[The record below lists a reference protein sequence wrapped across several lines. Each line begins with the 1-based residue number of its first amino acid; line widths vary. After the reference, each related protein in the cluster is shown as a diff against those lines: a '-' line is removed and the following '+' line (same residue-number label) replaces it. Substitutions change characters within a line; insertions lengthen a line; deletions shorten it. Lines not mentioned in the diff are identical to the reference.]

1 MHRKIM
7 INGESWCRTTTGI
20 ERLAIEVTQALDSLF
35 EPNQAELII
44 PKNAVN
50 VPSLK
55 NIKVV
60 VLNTEAHFFP
70 KWTQI
75 YFQAYVLKHNG
86 ISLDFSNTCPLFTPG
101 IEFIHDIYAKLY
113 PEAFISKRDKLI
125 RLYHLIMYRTIAKR
139 AKKILTV
146 SEYTKKTIVDTYKIN
161 PDKIKVVYSGVS
173 HYNEIQPDNSILKDL
188 SITSETPFYFT
199 LGSLSLRKNL
209 NWIAKHAELYPNEL
223 FIISGQSLVNFML
236 PPELEKL
243 KKLKNIILAGYL
255 SDSQVKAL
263 LSSCKAFIFP
273 SYFEGFGLPPLEA
286 LSCGAKIIISNTT
299 SLPEI
304 YGNCAYYI
312 NPDKPDTDLE
322 DLLKQAVSNPSE
334 IIKKFTLENTAKR
347 IYSIL
352 EEL

>member
-7 INGESWCRTTTGI
+7 INGESWCRTLTGV

-35 EPNQAELII
+35 APNEAELIV

-50 VPSLK
+50 VPELK

-60 VLNTEAHFFP
+60 KLNVKANFFP
-70 KWTQI
+70 IWTQI
-75 YFQAYVLKHNG
+75 FFQAYVLLHHG
-86 ISLDFSNTCPLFTPG
+86 ISFDFSNTCPFFTPG
-101 IEFIHDIYAKLY
+101 VEFIHDIYAKLY
-113 PEAFISKRDKLI
+113 PESFISKRDKLI
-125 RLYHLIMYRTIAKR
+125 HLYHLIMYRTIAKR
-139 AKKILTV
+139 AKKIFTV
-146 SEYTKKTIVDTYKIN
+146 SEYTKKTIVDTYKIDPN
-161 PDKIKVVYSGVS
+161 KIKVVYSGVS
-173 HYNEIQPDNSILKDL
+173 HYNKVQKDDSIFEKLSLNKDQQ
-188 SITSETPFYFT
+188 FYFT

-209 NWIAKHAELYPNEL
+209 KWIANHAELYPEEF

-243 KKLKNIILAGYL
+243 KNLKNVILAGYL
-255 SDSQVKAL
+255 TDEQVKAL
-263 LSSCKAFIFP
+263 LSKCKAFIFP

-286 LSCGAKIIISNTT
+286 LSCEAKIIISNAT

-312 NPDKPDTDLE
+312 DPDKPDTNLE
-322 DLLKQAVSNPSE
+322 ELLQHDVATSSE
-334 IIKKFTLENTAKR
+334 LLKKFTLENTAKR